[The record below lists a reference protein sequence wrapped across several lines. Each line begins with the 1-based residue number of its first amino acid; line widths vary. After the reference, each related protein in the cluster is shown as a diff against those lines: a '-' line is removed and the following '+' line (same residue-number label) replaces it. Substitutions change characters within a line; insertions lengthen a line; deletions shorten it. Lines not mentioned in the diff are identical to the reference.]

1 MAYVTITKDLTQ
13 VKSKVVFGL
22 TRRQLLFF
30 ALAALVAVPIYFLT
44 RRSLGTDIALMLLI
58 VTALPFFFLALYEKN
73 GQPPEKLLRNYL
85 RVRVFTRGERPY
97 QTQNRFAVLERQTY
111 LQVQE
116 VTQLA
121 SNSHAAKG
129 GKEKGRGLEQR
140 FGDPARH
147 TADRRT
153 EKAAGK
159 SR

>member
-97 QTQNRFAVLERQTY
+97 QTQNRFAALERQTY
-111 LQVQE
+111 LQE

-153 EKAAGK
+153 EKAVGK
-159 SR
+159 SP

>member
-44 RRSLGTDIALMLLI
+44 RRSMGTDIALMLLI
-58 VTALPFFFLALYEKN
+58 

-97 QTQNRFAVLERQTY
+97 QTQNRFAALERQTY
-111 LQVQE
+111 LQE

-153 EKAAGK
+153 EKAVGK